1 MTPPMGWNSWNR
13 FACDS
18 INEKVIRET
27 ADAMVAAG
35 MQQAG
40 YRYTRSILTN
50 REAIAIDQ
58 DPLGHQCYRALIK
71 DELDIHIK
79 PLKDGDTAIC
89 LLNRG
94 STAIQDIFPSVINP
108 FAGFS
113 RGSPA
118 PQ

>member
-1 MTPPMGWNSWNR
+1 MTPP
-13 FACDS
+13 

-58 DPLGHQCYRALIK
+58 DPLGRQCYRALIK
-71 DELDIHIK
+71 DDW
-79 PLKDGDTAIC
+79 
-89 LLNRG
+89 R
-94 STAIQDIFPSVINP
+94 SS
-108 FAGFS
+108 
-113 RGSPA
+113 
-118 PQ
+118 

>member
-1 MTPPMGWNSWNR
+1 MRTTSFLLAGIMCLSLSVRSQKFEDLAMTPP
-13 FACDS
+13 

-58 DPLGHQCYRALIK
+58 DPLGH
-71 DELDIHIK
+71 
-79 PLKDGDTAIC
+79 
-89 LLNRG
+89 
-94 STAIQDIFPSVINP
+94 
-108 FAGFS
+108 
-113 RGSPA
+113 
-118 PQ
+118 

>member
-1 MTPPMGWNSWNR
+1 MTPP
-13 FACDS
+13 

-58 DPLGHQCYRALIK
+58 DPLGH
-71 DELDIHIK
+71 
-79 PLKDGDTAIC
+79 
-89 LLNRG
+89 
-94 STAIQDIFPSVINP
+94 
-108 FAGFS
+108 
-113 RGSPA
+113 
-118 PQ
+118 